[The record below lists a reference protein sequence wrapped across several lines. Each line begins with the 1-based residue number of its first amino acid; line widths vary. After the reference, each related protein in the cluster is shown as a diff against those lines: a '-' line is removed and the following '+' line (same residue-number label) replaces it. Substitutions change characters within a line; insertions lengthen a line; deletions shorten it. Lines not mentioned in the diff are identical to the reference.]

1 MARTSPVDPDV
12 EVPTSARRTPGRL
25 DPAVVAV
32 IALGGVLGAEA
43 RYALGLALPHAPGS
57 WPLGTLLINVSGSLA
72 LGALMVVVTE
82 LTSPHRL
89 LRPFLGVGV
98 LGGYTTFST
107 AEVDVAQM
115 LRAGRPLL
123 ATGYLVGT
131 ALAALLAAWLGTTLA
146 RTAAAGWGRRR
157 ARRARRGRRE
167 RR

>member
-12 EVPTSARRTPGRL
+12 DLPASTRRSSARL
-25 DPAVVAV
+25 DPGVLGA
-32 IALGGVLGAEA
+32 IAAGGVLGAEG
-43 RYALGLALPHAPGS
+43 RYALGLAVPHPAGG
-57 WPLGTLLINVSGSLA
+57 WPMATLLINLSGSLV

-107 AEVDVAQM
+107 AMVDVQQL
-115 LRAGRPLL
+115 LRAGRPLV
-123 ATGYLVGT
+123 AVAYLFGT
-131 ALAALLAAWLGTTLA
+131 ALGALFAAWLGTALA
-146 RTAAAGWGRRR
+146 RAAAHGWGRRR
-157 ARRARRGRRE
+157 AGGRR